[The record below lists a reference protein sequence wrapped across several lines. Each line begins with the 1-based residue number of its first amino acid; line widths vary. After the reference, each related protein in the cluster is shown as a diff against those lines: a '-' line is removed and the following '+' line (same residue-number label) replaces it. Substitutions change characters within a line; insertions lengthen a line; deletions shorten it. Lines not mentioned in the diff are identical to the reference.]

1 MPATRPIAA
10 QTASTVEDEKAVG
23 TQRSPAQVESTPFTL
38 RYDKLLIAVGAYSQS

>member
-10 QTASTVEDEKAVG
+10 QTPSTVEDEKAAG
-23 TQRSPAQVESTPFTL
+23 TQRSPARVESTPFTL